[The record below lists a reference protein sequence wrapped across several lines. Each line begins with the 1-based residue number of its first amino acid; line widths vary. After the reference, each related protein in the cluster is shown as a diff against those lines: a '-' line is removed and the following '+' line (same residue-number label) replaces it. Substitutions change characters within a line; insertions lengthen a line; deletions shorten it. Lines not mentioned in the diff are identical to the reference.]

1 MSVTDCWLDLNF
13 IVDASGSVKYDDP
26 DNWDISLQF
35 VADVVRQFV
44 IGPNDV
50 QVSFVLFST
59 DARVEWGLT
68 DYQDMDSLIAAIL
81 SVPYLGRWT
90 NLNEALFLTRTEVFG
105 PDRGSRPGALKATII
120 LTDGA
125 DNVPSRGTPL
135 TLENAE
141 LCKDDDIWLIT
152 VGVTEG
158 VDERRL
164 KEIASSPSDYYSVY
178 DFNAL
183 TNIVDDLKSQIC
195 PTGPVLTPSEC

>member
-1 MSVTDCWLDLNF
+1 
-13 IVDASGSVKYDDP
+13 
-26 DNWDISLQF
+26 
-35 VADVVRQFV
+35 
-44 IGPNDV
+44 
-50 QVSFVLFST
+50 
-59 DARVEWGLT
+59 
-68 DYQDMDSLIAAIL
+68 MDSLIAAIL

-164 KEIASSPSDYYSVY
+164 KEIASSTSDYYSVY

>member
-1 MSVTDCWLDLNF
+1 LSVTDCWLDLNF
-13 IVDASGSVKYDDP
+13 IVDASGSVKHDDP
-26 DNWDISLQF
+26 DNWDKSLKF

-68 DYQDMDSLIAAIL
+68 EYQDMDSLIEAIL
-81 SVPYLGRWT
+81 NVPYLGRWT
-90 NLNEALFLTRTEVFG
+90 NLNEALFLTRTEVYAPG
-105 PDRGSRPGALKATII
+105 RGSRPGALKATII
-120 LTDGA
+120 VTDGV
-125 DNVPSRGTPL
+125 DNVPEKRTPL
-135 TLENAE
+135 TLKNAE
-141 LCKDDDIWLIT
+141 LCKDDDIWLIA

-178 DFNAL
+178 DFDAL
-183 TNIVDDLKSQIC
+183 TNIADDLKSQIC
-195 PTGPVLTPSEC
+195 PTGPVLTPSE